1 MSLVV
6 ELSAVCAEAESWQNE
21 GTTVES
27 CAGVL
32 TDESVESTIAAKW
45 DDDEDWDDE
54 DDWDDDVDDEGE
66 DDDDEEDEDDDDDDE
81 DDDDPEDW

>member
-27 CAGVL
+27 CVGVL
-32 TDESVESTIAAKW
+32 THESVYSPITAEW

-54 DDWDDDVDDEGE
+54 DDWEDDTDDE
-66 DDDDEEDEDDDDDDE
+66 DDDEDDEDDEDDDDE
-81 DDDDPEDW
+81 DDDEEDW